1 MHPDA
6 NLQIS
11 KIFDL
16 ELVDNGW
23 EGIKADKIG
32 NGRQTINTKQQE
44 FVVWVS
50 GLGFFGHA
58 QQNISN
64 NDDHVAFTF
73 KTF

>member
-16 ELVDNGW
+16 ELVDDGW

-44 FVVWVS
+44 SVVWVS
-50 GLGFFGHA
+50 GLGFSATHSKK
-58 QQNISN
+58 ISN